1 MPIRG
6 HITITCLIK
15 EKTMTHFNDVFG
27 KFTTEFP
34 FAIGFDRTLQLL
46 ERADVQSNSNY
57 PPYNIVKVD
66 EENFQIELAVAG
78 FNKKEISISKEKEV
92 LIVMGKQKDQGNA
105 REFVHQGL
113 SSRNFTRKFTLAD
126 DIVVKGADMKDG
138 ILSVSLERVIPEE
151 DKPKEIKI
159 S

>member
-1 MPIRG
+1 
-6 HITITCLIK
+6 
-15 EKTMTHFNDVFG
+15 MTHFNDVFG
-27 KFTTEFP
+27 KFSTEFP

-92 LIVMGKQKDQGNA
+92 LSIEGKQEEGD
-105 REFVHQGL
+105 ELEYVHKGL
-113 SSRNFTRKFTLAD
+113 ASRSFKRTFTLAD
-126 DIVVKGADMKDG
+126 DIVVKGADMKNG
-138 ILSVSLERVIPEE
+138 ILSVSLERIVPEE
-151 DKPKEIKI
+151 DKPQEIKI

>member
-1 MPIRG
+1 
-6 HITITCLIK
+6 
-15 EKTMTHFNDVFG
+15 MTHFNDVFG

-92 LIVMGKQKDQGNA
+92 LSIEGKQEEGD
-105 REFVHQGL
+105 ELEYVHKGL
-113 SSRNFTRKFTLAD
+113 ASRSFKRTFTLAD
-126 DIVVKGADMKDG
+126 DIVVKGADMKNG
-138 ILSVSLERVIPEE
+138 ILSVSLERIVPEE
-151 DKPKEIKI
+151 DKPQEIKSFLRREFAKCGI
-159 S
+159 HLLYGI

>member
-1 MPIRG
+1 M
-6 HITITCLIK
+6 TIYD
-15 EKTMTHFNDVFG
+15 DVFG
-27 KFTTEFP
+27 KSFP

-92 LIVMGKQKDQGNA
+92 LIIKGEQEKEESK
-105 REFVHQGL
+105 EFVHQGL
-113 SSRNFTRKFTLAD
+113 SSRNFTRRFTLAD
-126 DIVVKGADMKDG
+126 DIVVNGADMKDG
-138 ILSVSLERVIPEE
+138 ILKVSLERIVPEE
-151 DKPKEIKI
+151 DKPQEIKI